1 MIFYIM
7 VLLKLKVVIYMDFVK
22 IVFKDLKFLVSDFLI
37 IKC

>member
-1 MIFYIM
+1 M